1 MFGGMTKLPIHIWSD
16 IACPWCY
23 VGKRRL
29 ESALAK
35 FAHRDEVEIVWRAFE
50 LDPSAPRERTGEGTH
65 AERIARKY
73 GMSVAQAEQKGRELT
88 ELAAKD
94 GLEFRFDRLRSGNT
108 FDAHRLIHM
117 AGERGVQDAMKE
129 RLLRAYLTEGEA
141 IGDVEVLARLAG
153 DVGID
158 VEEARAMLASDAYAK
173 DVRADEDEA
182 RALGIN
188 GVPFFVIGRYGV
200 SGAQPADALLRVL
213 EKAWAEKPVVEST
226 ESANEEGAACGVD
239 GCA

>member
-1 MFGGMTKLPIHIWSD
+1 MKKLRIDIWSD

-29 ESALAK
+29 ESALAT
-35 FAHRDEVEIVWRAFE
+35 FAHRDDVEIVWRAFE
-50 LDPSAPRERTGEGTH
+50 LDPSAPRTQPTGVSH
-65 AERIARKY
+65 AERVARKY
-73 GMSVAQAEQKGRELT
+73 GMTVAEAEERTRHLT
-88 ELAAKD
+88 DLAAKD
-94 GLEFRFDRLRSGNT
+94 GLDFRFDRLRPGNT
-108 FDAHRLIHM
+108 FDAHRLIHL

-153 DVGID
+153 EAGID
-158 VEEARAMLASDAYAK
+158 ADEARAVLAGDAYAN

-200 SGAQPADALLRVL
+200 SGAQPAETLRRVL
-213 EKAWAEKPVVEST
+213 EKAWEERPAIA
-226 ESANEEGAACGVD
+226 ESASDEGAACGVD
-239 GCA
+239 GCP